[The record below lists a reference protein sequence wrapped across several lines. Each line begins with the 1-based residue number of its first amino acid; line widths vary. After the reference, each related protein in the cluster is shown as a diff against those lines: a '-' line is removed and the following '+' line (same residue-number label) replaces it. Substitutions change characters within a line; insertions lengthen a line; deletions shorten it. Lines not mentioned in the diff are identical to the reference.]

1 MFTQELLDLWKTR
14 DLAEVSTNDMSDHGS
29 VLLFHF
35 FLSSVTE
42 VFSRKKNLRLC
53 YFWDKTSVL
62 SFFLGFYSLDVWVC
76 VVASCVSP
84 PFSLPL

>member
-1 MFTQELLDLWKTR
+1 M
-14 DLAEVSTNDMSDHGS
+14 
-29 VLLFHF
+29 
-35 FLSSVTE
+35 TE

-62 SFFLGFYSLDVWVC
+62 SFFLGFFSLDVWVC